1 MSHASHVVAVFTF
14 RSHTFTIGSALM
26 SRAVRTSELAITAW
40 GAVTFGALLASFT
53 AFRPVRDAL
62 ILDGS
67 PDDIPWLFTATFL
80 AAVVASP
87 LWSRLLANRPKRR
100 VVPIAFHVFA
110 ACALGFGWLVWA
122 QLEPVTVG
130 RVFYVWSSVFNIFVV
145 SVFWSLLTD
154 LLGPDTARKLYGP
167 IAAGGTIGTVAGPL
181 LTKLLLSEVDVAGV
195 LVMSAALLELAVIG
209 VWRIRLA
216 GEALD
221 HAPADEPAHSSAL
234 TGLRGLLR
242 SRYLLA
248 IVAYVLC
255 TATAATFLYLEQAS
269 IVKAAFATRIER
281 ADFFASLDLWIALST
296 LVVQSF
302 LTAPL
307 LAWIGPGLV
316 LCILPLSQG
325 IGISVIAAVPTIT
338 ALAVVQVISRTATHG
353 LARPARELLFT
364 VVDRE
369 DKYHAKNMMDIA
381 GYRFGDFGSSWLHTG
396 LVALGAGSAALAVA
410 AVPLTVIWIGLA
422 TVLGAGFR
430 RRVAAIPSPLPSAQ
444 IVTKEP
450 S

>member
-1 MSHASHVVAVFTF
+1 
-14 RSHTFTIGSALM
+14 M
-26 SRAVRTSELAITAW
+26 SRAVRTSELAIVAW
-40 GAVTFGALLASFT
+40 GALTIGALLASFT

-62 ILDGS
+62 ILDGN
-67 PDDIPWLFTATFL
+67 PDDIPWLFTATFV
-80 AAVVASP
+80 AALVASP

-110 ACALGFGWLVWA
+110 ACALGFAWLVA
-122 QLEPVTVG
+122 VRFEQLTVG

-154 LLGPDTARKLYGP
+154 LLGPNTARRLYGP

-181 LTKLLLSEVDVAGV
+181 LTKLLLSRVDVEGV
-195 LVMSAALLELAVIG
+195 LVMSAVLLEIAVIG
-209 VWRIRLA
+209 VWRIRIA
-216 GEALD
+216 GERID
-221 HAPADEPAHSSAL
+221 HAPEDAPAHSDAL

-248 IVAYVLC
+248 IVGYVLC

-281 ADFFASLDLWIALST
+281 ADFFASLDLWVALAT
-296 LVVQSF
+296 LAMQSVF
-302 LTAPL
+302 TGPL
-307 LAWIGPGLV
+307 LSWLGPGLV

-325 IGISVIAAVPTIT
+325 IGISLIAVAPSLTVLV
-338 ALAVVQVISRTATHG
+338 AVQVVSRTATHG
-353 LARPARELLFT
+353 LTRPARELLFT

-369 DKYHAKNMMDIA
+369 DKYHAKNLLDIA
-381 GYRFGDFGSSWLHTG
+381 GYRFGDFSSSWLHTG

-410 AVPLTVIWIGLA
+410 ALPLTVMWIGLA
-422 TVLGAGFR
+422 TVLGLGFR
-430 RRVAAIPSPLPSAQ
+430 QRVAALPSPRPPAQ